1 MSISDLIT
9 KYLLEKLNLSKNNH
23 MKKDIVAGLDL
34 GTTKVCAVIA
44 ERDNETNKFDI
55 LGFGVAPSEG
65 LHKGLVANIGKTAE
79 AIKSAMSIASNRA
92 GITVNTINVGVAGEH
107 ITSIRHR
114 NYVTITSEEK
124 EITKDDLNR
133 LEADVRTIRIPS
145 DRQILH
151 IIPEEYSVDYQN
163 GIENPIGIS
172 GSRLEAS
179 NHVVLASV
187 PAIQNI
193 KKSVERAGFR
203 VHDYILQPIASS
215 TSILEENEM
224 DLGVALIDI
233 GGGTTDIAI
242 FHKKAIKHTKVIGIA
257 GNQVTNDIRESLGI
271 VTEEAENLKKEF
283 GYATET
289 AIIRDE
295 DILIRGVGARGNTK
309 IPISLLTQIIGL
321 RMKELFTL
329 VDNEIRNAGF
339 KNKIKA
345 GIVLTGGGS
354 LLRGTTDLAREVFG
368 LPARIGVPQD
378 LGRGL
383 AEEIESP
390 EFATV
395 SGLIRG
401 IPGGKS
407 SEFQSLIR
415 KKTKKTKVKDIVKR
429 VQEFFDEL

>member
-1 MSISDLIT
+1 
-9 KYLLEKLNLSKNNH
+9 
-23 MKKDIVAGLDL
+23 MKKDIIAGLDL
-34 GTTKVCAVIA
+34 GTTKVCAVLA
-44 ERDNETNKFDI
+44 ERSTDAGKFDI
-55 LGFGVAPSEG
+55 LGFGVSPSEG
-65 LHKGLVANIGKTAE
+65 LHKGLVANISKTAE
-79 AIKSAMSIASNRA
+79 AIKNAVSIASNRA
-92 GITVNTINVGVAGEH
+92 GLTINVVNVGVAGEH

-124 EITKDDLNR
+124 EITKDDLKR
-133 LEADVRTIRIPS
+133 LEEDVRTIRIPS

-151 IIPEEYSVDYQN
+151 IIPEEFSVDYQG
-163 GIENPIGIS
+163 GIENPIGMS

-193 KKSVERAGFR
+193 KKSVERAGLK
-203 VHDYILQPIASS
+203 VQDYILQPVASS
-215 TSILEENEM
+215 TSVLEDSEI

-257 GNQVTNDIRESLGI
+257 GNQVTNDIRESLGV
-271 VTEEAENLKKEF
+271 VTEEAEHLKKEF
-283 GYATET
+283 GYATEN
-289 AIIRDE
+289 AIIKDE
-295 DILIRGVGARGNTK
+295 DILIKGVGARGNTK
-309 IPISLLTQIIGL
+309 IPISLLTQIISL

-329 VDNEIRNAGF
+329 IDNELRNAGF

-354 LLRGTTDLAREVFG
+354 LLRGTTELAEEVFG

-378 LGRGL
+378 LGIGL
-383 AEEIESP
+383 SNEIESP

-395 SGLIRG
+395 AGLIKG

-407 SEFQSLIR
+407 SEYQSLLIR
-415 KKTKKTKVKDIVKR
+415 KNGRNKIKNIVKR

>member
-1 MSISDLIT
+1 
-9 KYLLEKLNLSKNNH
+9 
-23 MKKDIVAGLDL
+23 MKKNITAGLDL

-44 ERDNETNKFDI
+44 EKVEDNRLDI

-79 AIKSAMSIASNRA
+79 AIKAAVSIASNRA
-92 GITVNTINVGVAGEH
+92 GFNITTINVGVAGEH

-114 NYVTITSEEK
+114 NYVTISNEDK
-124 EITKDDLNR
+124 EITKEDLER
-133 LEADVRTIRIPS
+133 LEEDVRTIRIPS

-151 IIPEEYSVDYQN
+151 IIPEEYSVDYQG
-163 GIENPIGIS
+163 GIESPIGIS
-172 GSRLEAS
+172 GSRLEAT
-179 NHVVLASV
+179 NHIVLASI

-193 KKSVERAGFR
+193 RKSVERAGLT
-203 VHDYILQPIASS
+203 VQDYILQPIASS
-215 TSILEENEM
+215 SSVLEENEK

-242 FHKKAIKHTKVIGIA
+242 FHNKAIKHTKVIGVA

-271 VTEEAENLKKEF
+271 VTEEAENLKKEY
-283 GYATET
+283 GYATDN
-289 AIIRDE
+289 AIIKDE

-309 IPISLLTQIIGL
+309 IPVSLLTQIISL
-321 RMKELFTL
+321 RMRELFIL
-329 VDNEIRNAGF
+329 IDNELRSAGF

-354 LLRGTTDLAREVFG
+354 LLKGCTELAEEVFG
-368 LPARIGVPQD
+368 LPARIGVPQE

-383 AEEIESP
+383 SSEIESP

-395 SGLIRG
+395 AGLIKG
-401 IPGGKS
+401 VPGSRS
-407 SEFQSLIR
+407 SEYQVMIRPKKLKGRNKISLIV
-415 KKTKKTKVKDIVKR
+415 KK
-429 VQEFFDEL
+429 VQQFFDEL